1 MPSFDFVSNIN
12 KTEVDK
18 AQLQS
23 QKEIATR
30 YDFKDTGTSI
40 ERHAEGIVI
49 VANSE
54 GRVEAAY
61 EVLFGKMV
69 KRGVS
74 PKQLDPQEA
83 KPAGQRTFRQLVK
96 FKEGIDRE
104 NAKKVIELVK
114 ESKLKVQASI
124 HEDTVRITGKNR
136 DDLQSAMKMLKAA
149 DLAFEAQY
157 NNFRE

>member
-1 MPSFDFVSNIN
+1 MPSFDVVSKIN
-12 KTEVDK
+12 QPEVDN
-18 AQLQS
+18 ALLQS
-23 QKEIATR
+23 QKEIGTR
-30 YDFKDTGTSI
+30 YDFKDTGTTI
-40 ERHAEGIVI
+40 ERNAEGIVI
-49 VANSE
+49 LSNSE
-54 GRVEAAY
+54 GKVEATY
-61 EVLFGKMV
+61 QVLITKMI

-74 PKQLDPQEA
+74 LKQLDPQDA
-83 KPAGQRTFRQLVK
+83 KPAGQRMFRQLVK

-136 DDLQSAMKMLKAA
+136 DDLQSAMQMLKAA

>member
-1 MPSFDFVSNIN
+1 MPSFDVVSKIN
-12 KTEVDK
+12 QPEVDN
-18 AQLQS
+18 ALLQS

-40 ERHAEGIVI
+40 ERHADGIVI

-69 KRGVS
+69 KRGLS

>member
-1 MPSFDFVSNIN
+1 
-12 KTEVDK
+12 
-18 AQLQS
+18 
-23 QKEIATR
+23 
-30 YDFKDTGTSI
+30 
-40 ERHAEGIVI
+40 
-49 VANSE
+49 
-54 GRVEAAY
+54 
-61 EVLFGKMV
+61 
-69 KRGVS
+69 
-74 PKQLDPQEA
+74 
-83 KPAGQRTFRQLVK
+83 VK

>member
-1 MPSFDFVSNIN
+1 MPSFDVVSKIN
-12 KTEVDK
+12 QPEVDN
-18 AQLQS
+18 ALLQS
-23 QKEIATR
+23 QKEIGTR
-30 YDFKDTGTSI
+30 YDFKDTGTTI
-40 ERHAEGIVI
+40 ERTAEGIVI
-49 VANSE
+49 VSNSE
-54 GRVEAAY
+54 GKVEATY
-61 EVLFGKMV
+61 EVLITKMI

-74 PKQLDPQEA
+74 LKQLDPQEA
-83 KPAGQRTFRQLVK
+83 KPAGQRMFRQLVK

-104 NAKKVIELVK
+104 NAKRVIELVK

-124 HEDTVRITGKNR
+124 HEDSVRITGKNR